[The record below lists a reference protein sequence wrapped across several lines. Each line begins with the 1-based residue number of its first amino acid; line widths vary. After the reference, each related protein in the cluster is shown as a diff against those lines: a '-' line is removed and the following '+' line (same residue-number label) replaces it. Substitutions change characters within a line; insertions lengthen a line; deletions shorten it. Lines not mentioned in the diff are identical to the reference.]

1 MFAWTQT
8 RLLLPTWLG
17 TGEALR
23 QAFERGDREAVREL
37 YQRWPFF
44 RSTIDLISMV
54 LAKTESRI
62 AAEYDRQL
70 VPPELQPLGADLRH
84 RMADTIAAILDVTGR
99 RELLADN
106 AVLRRSINVRN
117 PYVDPI
123 NLVQIE
129 LLRRLRRDGD
139 QAGPEMWSAF
149 MITVNGIAAG
159 MRNTG

>member
-1 MFAWTQT
+1 
-8 RLLLPTWLG
+8 
-17 TGEALR
+17 
-23 QAFERGDREAVREL
+23 
-37 YQRWPFF
+37 
-44 RSTIDLISMV
+44 MV

-62 AAEYDRQL
+62 AAEDHRTIR
-70 VPPELQPLGADLRH
+70 PPSSSRSGPTCATAWRRRSLRSWTSPGA
-84 RMADTIAAILDVTGR
+84 ASP
-99 RELLADN
+99 LADN